1 MDNSKVRSKK
11 WKGEQGRAC
20 STPLHTTDH
29 HGKDSDNEEDA
40 ADDGKTAATK
50 GNKRQTLNRE
60 GIG

>member
-1 MDNSKVRSKK
+1 MAKK
-11 WKGEQGRAC
+11 YQKKRKSEAERAC

-29 HGKDSDNEEDA
+29 HGKDDYDEEDA

-50 GNKRQTLNRE
+50 GKRPKLNRE